1 MSEINSI
8 DVKALTDLK
17 SQKSSKKPAEVA
29 GDAFDLLLENLK
41 SVENE
46 MDAALNNPSAQNTT
60 AVSNSINTL
69 GNYIKKIE
77 GIVEKISP
85 ENQTKPKPSKL
96 AISQY
101 EQHKKPEKT

>member
-1 MSEINSI
+1 MSDI
-8 DVKALTDLK
+8 KGLTADLK
-17 SQKSSKKPAEVA
+17 SNKRDKKPDDVA
-29 GDAFDLLLENLK
+29 DEAFGQLLENLK

-85 ENQTKPKPSKL
+85 ENQVKPKSTKS

-101 EQHKKPEKT
+101 EQNKKTDKT